1 MKERK
6 TFLIVQNEPSHTTG
20 IYPEISSE
28 EYLLNNTQVF
38 ILK

>member
-6 TFLIVQNEPSHTTG
+6 TFLIVQHEPSHTTG
-20 IYPEISSE
+20 ICPEISSE